1 MAGNYHKYFIKDNIC
16 YSLNAKNIFFSILS
30 KVTYDII
37 NGNDKLCLIPL
48 KSLLKVLYKLE
59 IISYK
64 DINNIFANEQFVN
77 GSTKHKFWVN
87 IMIIL
92 H

>member
-1 MAGNYHKYFIKDNIC
+1 MQRE
-16 YSLNAKNIFFSILS
+16 NIFFSILS
-30 KVTYDII
+30 KTTYDII

-64 DINNIFANEQFVN
+64 DINNIFAHEQFVN
-77 GSTKHKFWVN
+77 GSTKHKIWVN
-87 IMIIL
+87 IIIIL